1 MMIEVKIDL
10 LIFSLK
16 SGQQPFSIWLNSLRD
31 KKARAKIDKRL
42 TRLQLGNFG
51 DHKSLG
57 GGVSELRI
65 SEGPGY
71 RIYYGTTG
79 NTVVILLCGGSK
91 ASQSKDINMAKTY
104 WSYYKIEKHHAN

>member
-1 MMIEVKIDL
+1 MELKIDL

-16 SGQQPFSIWLNSLRD
+16 SGERPFSIWLNSLKDRRA
-31 KKARAKIDKRL
+31 KAKIDKRL

-57 GGVSELRI
+57 GGIYELRI
-65 SEGPGY
+65 SEGLGY
-71 RIYYGTTG
+71 RIYYGKTG
-79 NTVVILLCGGSK
+79 NTVVILLCEGSK
-91 ASQSKDINMAKTY
+91 ATQSNDIKVAKIY